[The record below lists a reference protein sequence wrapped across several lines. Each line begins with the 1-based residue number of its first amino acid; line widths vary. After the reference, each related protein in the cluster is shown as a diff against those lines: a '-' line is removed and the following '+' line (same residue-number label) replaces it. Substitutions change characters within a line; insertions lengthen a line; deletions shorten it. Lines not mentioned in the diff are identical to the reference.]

1 MTHLDQNN
9 LPIQPPSFWDLC
21 QNKSFYEGLTSPN
34 ILLFKCQL
42 FNYLMNSEDTVRK
55 LRNQTLKF
63 LLIPPFWISKSKKS
77 VQFFQKYHFFQTDI
91 WKYKTVGVPNL
102 KECKVL
108 LVYCIKIKNVTF
120 WNACYS
126 RFFEF
131 QNLKKSSNLFKTAI
145 LASQ

>member
-1 MTHLDQNN
+1 M
-9 LPIQPPSFWDLC
+9 
-21 QNKSFYEGLTSPN
+21 
-34 ILLFKCQL
+34 LLFKCQL

-63 LLIPPFWISKSKKS
+63 LLITPFWISKSKKS

-91 WKYKTVGVPNL
+91 WKYITVGVPNL

-120 WNACYS
+120 
-126 RFFEF
+126 
-131 QNLKKSSNLFKTAI
+131 
-145 LASQ
+145 

>member
-1 MTHLDQNN
+1 MNSEDAVIKLKNQA
-9 LPIQPPSFWDLC
+9 LECLLIPPFWISKLKKIFQFFQKYNFC
-21 QNKSFYEGLTSPN
+21 MLTSPN
-34 ILLFKCQL
+34 MLLFKCQL

-91 WKYKTVGVPNL
+91 WKYNTVGVPNL

-120 WNACYS
+120 
-126 RFFEF
+126 
-131 QNLKKSSNLFKTAI
+131 
-145 LASQ
+145 